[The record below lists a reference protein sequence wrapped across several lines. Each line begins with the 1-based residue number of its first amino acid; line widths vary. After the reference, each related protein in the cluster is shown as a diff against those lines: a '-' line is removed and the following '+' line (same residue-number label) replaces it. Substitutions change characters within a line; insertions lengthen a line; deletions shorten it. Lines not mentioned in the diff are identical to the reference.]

1 MIGVLAAVGAVA
13 AALSARWNWWRPAVS
28 GGMPVLMYHKIGDY
42 PPGSELKKLWVTTA
56 DFRKQLEYPR
66 YHGYTAVDFRDW
78 RDARGCQA
86 PARSPS

>member
-56 DFRKQLEYPR
+56 DFRKQLESAP
-66 YHGYTAVDFRDW
+66 HTAVIATG
-78 RDARGCQA
+78 ARRRCQA